1 MQRIHRV
8 IIRHAIRQRLTSSRT
23 PNTEAM
29 RAQVGPVTAE
39 MDRLLVQVCNQHY
52 NFNDFVQFIQLIW
65 ICVFSLMA
73 YLSLRNPIYQAT
85 YYYFQFSFV
94 GVISAGVSVPVQIP
108 SQGADISSSY
118 WPRLQ

>member
-1 MQRIHRV
+1 MQPIHRV

-52 NFNDFVQFIQLIW
+52 NFNDFVQFIQLIR

-73 YLSLRNPIYQAT
+73 YFSLRKPIYQAT
-85 YYYFQFSFV
+85 YYFQISFV